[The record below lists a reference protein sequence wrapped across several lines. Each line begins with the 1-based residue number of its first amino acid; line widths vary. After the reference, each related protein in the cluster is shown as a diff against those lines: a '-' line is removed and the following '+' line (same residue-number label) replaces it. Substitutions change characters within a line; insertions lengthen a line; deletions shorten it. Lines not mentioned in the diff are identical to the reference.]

1 MANTTQK
8 VSINM
13 RAQEKVR
20 NLIDQAASLSNKDRT
35 SFILDT
41 MTRESENIIFDQRLF
56 KLDEK
61 TFAQLDELINKP
73 ISSNAALNQ
82 LLSTKSP
89 WEE

>member
-1 MANTTQK
+1 
-8 VSINM
+8 M

>member
-1 MANTTQK
+1 
-8 VSINM
+8 M
-13 RAQEKVR
+13 RAQEDVR

-61 TFAQLDELINKP
+61 TFAQLDELINIP
-73 ISSNAALNQ
+73 ISSNAALIK
-82 LLSTKSP
+82 LLNTKSP

>member
-8 VSINM
+8 VPINM
-13 RAQEKVR
+13 RAQEDVR

-61 TFAQLDELINKP
+61 AFAQLDELINIP
-73 ISSNAALNQ
+73 ISSNATLNQ
-82 LLSTKSP
+82 LLNTKSP